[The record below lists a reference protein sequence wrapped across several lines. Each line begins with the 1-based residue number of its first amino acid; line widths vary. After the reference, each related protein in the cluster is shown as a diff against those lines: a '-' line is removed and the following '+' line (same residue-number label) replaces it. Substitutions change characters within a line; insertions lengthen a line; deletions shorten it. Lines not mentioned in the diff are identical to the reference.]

1 MRRLRILTW
10 VCLAISACLLAA
22 STVCQK
28 RGEDLTIPVI
38 QCPDTP
44 LDISM
49 EGSDAALL
57 ADVTAWDDKDGDLTD
72 QILLQGVQKRAGDNT
87 ATVTYA
93 VVDSDNHVTT
103 RTREVRY
110 TDYQP
115 PHFTLNKELRYSVG
129 SVLRVRDR
137 LTASDKVDGD
147 LSDRI
152 RVVSSSP
159 STYNEG
165 TYPVTFQVTNSLGDT
180 AEITLDLVIR
190 NYEAEEPRIQ
200 LSQYLI
206 YQKPG
211 ETLDPMAYL
220 ESVSG
225 GDAERVEVQLPETGL
240 TEGVNRVVYTC
251 RGQNGSEGSATLYIV
266 VE

>member
-1 MRRLRILTW
+1 M
-10 VCLAISACLLAA
+10 
-22 STVCQK
+22 
-28 RGEDLTIPVI
+28 
-38 QCPDTP
+38 
-44 LDISM
+44 
-49 EGSDAALL
+49 
-57 ADVTAWDDKDGDLTD
+57 
-72 QILLQGVQKRAGDNT
+72 
-87 ATVTYA
+87 
-93 VVDSDNHVTT
+93 
-103 RTREVRY
+103 
-110 TDYQP
+110 
-115 PHFTLNKELRYSVG
+115 
-129 SVLRVRDR
+129 
-137 LTASDKVDGD
+137 DGD

-152 RVVSSSP
+152 RVVSSSS

-225 GDAERVEVQLPETGL
+225 GDAERVEVRLPETGL